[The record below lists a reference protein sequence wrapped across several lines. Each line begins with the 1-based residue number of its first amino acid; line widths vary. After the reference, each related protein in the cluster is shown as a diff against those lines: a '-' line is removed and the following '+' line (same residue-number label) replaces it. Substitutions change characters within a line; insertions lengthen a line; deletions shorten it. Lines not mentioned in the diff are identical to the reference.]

1 MVGFFY
7 LLISTQYPT
16 TIVSSSKKPFL
27 VFVELC
33 CGTCVPA
40 PLHHCPTFRTP
51 EKIHYLR
58 TDFLAW
64 LPLCQW
70 QVIFFSVLVA
80 VTLDQGDYGCDKEIP
95 EAPRPALSVFPK
107 KDASWCTAAVDLK
120 VKLEDT
126 YDTATTGIL
135 QAFGILFQQPR
146 RLNNKDDY
154 SRDLVVLPVTCLRST
169 AEITQCVSD
178 LLCIT

>member
-1 MVGFFY
+1 MWKTSTLPLSTLTHTVRTVTCESACCQPARLFSNCTVTYGGVFY
-7 LLISTQYPT
+7 LFISTQYPT

-27 VFVELC
+27 VFVELR

-80 VTLDQGDYGCDKEIP
+80 VTLDQGRLRLWQRNTRSSSTCP
-95 EAPRPALSVFPK
+95 VSVSK
-107 KDASWCTAAVDLK
+107 KRC
-120 VKLEDT
+120 
-126 YDTATTGIL
+126 
-135 QAFGILFQQPR
+135 F
-146 RLNNKDDY
+146 
-154 SRDLVVLPVTCLRST
+154 LVHRS
-169 AEITQCVSD
+169 CGS
-178 LLCIT
+178 

>member
-7 LLISTQYPT
+7 LFISTQYPT

-80 VTLDQGDYGCDKEIP
+80 VTLDQGRLRLWQRNTRSSSTCP
-95 EAPRPALSVFPK
+95 VSVSK
-107 KDASWCTAAVDLK
+107 KRCSWCTAAVDLK
-120 VKLEDT
+120 VKPEDT

-135 QAFGILFQQPR
+135 QFGILFQQPR

-154 SRDLVVLPVTCLRST
+154 SRDLVVLPVTCLHST

-178 LLCIT
+178 FLCIT